1 MTNANM
7 DVCIVLLTE
16 DMTELVWSVYVGMGQ
31 ADSFEFLANV
41 L

>member
-1 MTNANM
+1 M